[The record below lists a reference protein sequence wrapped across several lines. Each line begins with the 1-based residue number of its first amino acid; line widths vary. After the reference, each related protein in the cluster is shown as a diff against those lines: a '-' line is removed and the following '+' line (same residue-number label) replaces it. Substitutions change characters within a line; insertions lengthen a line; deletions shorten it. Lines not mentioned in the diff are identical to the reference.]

1 MRNQYIYTRK
11 HYIFKNVPHCK
22 NSIIID
28 RNVQMKY
35 LISIIN
41 RLVVS
46 LSWLITAVI
55 SFKDHIYI

>member
-11 HYIFKNVPHCK
+11 HYIFKYVPHCK

-55 SFKDHIYI
+55 SFIDHIYI